1 MMDQIFNQDWW
12 LPYLLVTARVAG
24 VIFLFP
30 FFGWRGAP
38 AAIRLWLS
46 AFVGLAIFLSL
57 QGELLFIPR
66 GGVEAALVLAKEVL
80 TGLALGYLNLLF
92 LAVFLNAGQL
102 IDLKAGLMLSG
113 VFEPQFG
120 NQVTFVGQLYYLAA
134 MAFYLAI
141 NAHHFFLQ
149 ALAESFTLIPLG
161 TGLFN
166 RSLAGGLARMVADSI
181 RLAFQ
186 LAAPVVITLLVVDLA
201 LGLVARTV
209 PQIHVF
215 IEGLPLKIALSLL
228 LVAVLLPLTGMAM
241 ENFLDRF
248 LRQYL
253 QFMQG
258 W

>member
-1 MMDQIFNQDWW
+1 MIEQVFSQDWW
-12 LPYLLVTARVAG
+12 LPYLLITARVTG

-38 AAIRLWLS
+38 MAIRLWLS
-46 AFVGLAIFLSL
+46 MFIGLAIFLSL
-57 QGELLFIPR
+57 QGETLFIPR
-66 GGVEAALVLAKEVL
+66 GAVETALVLAKEVL

-92 LAVFLNAGQL
+92 LAVFLNTGQF
-102 IDLKAGLMLSG
+102 IDIKAGLMLSG

-120 NQVTFVGQLYYLAA
+120 NQVTFVGQLYYLTA

-141 NAHHFFLQ
+141 NAHHYFLQ

-166 RSLAGGLARMVADSI
+166 RSLVGGLARILADSI

-186 LAAPVVITLLVVDLA
+186 LAAPIIITLLVVDLA

-215 IEGLPLKIALSLL
+215 IEGLPLKIALALL
-228 LVAVLLPLTGMAM
+228 LVVVLLPLTGIAM

-248 LRQYL
+248 VRQYL

>member
-1 MMDQIFNQDWW
+1 MIEEIFNQDWW
-12 LPYLLVTARVAG
+12 FPYLLITARVTG

-46 AFVGLAIFLSL
+46 MFIGLAIFFSL
-57 QGELLFIPR
+57 RGEIFPVSR
-66 GGVEAALVLAKEVL
+66 GGVETVLFMAKEVL

-92 LAVFLNAGQL
+92 LTVFLNTGQF
-102 IDLKAGLMLSG
+102 IDIKAGLMLSG

-120 NQVTFVGQLYYLAA
+120 NQVTFVGQLYYLTA

-141 NAHHFFLQ
+141 NAHHYFLQ
-149 ALAESFTLIPLG
+149 ALAESFALIPLG
-161 TGLFN
+161 AGLFG
-166 RSLAGGLARMVADSI
+166 RSIAGGLARILADSI

-186 LAAPVVITLLVVDLA
+186 LAAPIIVTLLLVDLA

-228 LVAVLLPLTGMAM
+228 LVAVLLPLTGIAM
-241 ENFLDRF
+241 ENFLNRF